1 MYTFVSTHSEA
12 LTLIN
17 LNAPTRVCEAID
29 HSQII
34 AGEEEEKW
42 KRTEEDWE
50 EDFRRQ

>member
-1 MYTFVSTHSEA
+1 M
-12 LTLIN
+12 IN

-50 EDFRRQ
+50 EDFRRQLATFSEMLIIN